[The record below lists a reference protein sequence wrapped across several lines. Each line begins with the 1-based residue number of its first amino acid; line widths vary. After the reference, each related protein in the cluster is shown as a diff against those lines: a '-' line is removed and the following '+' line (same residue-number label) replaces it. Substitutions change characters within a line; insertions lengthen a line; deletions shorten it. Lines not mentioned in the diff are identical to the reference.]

1 MKFIDEVK
9 IPRKI
14 TIPTAATCRPTEKA
28 PYIPYIVVMILV
40 GGSMSISIPLPRLAL
55 VFLVG
60 GMAACTTTNDVER
73 LDHTMTRKLDAL
85 TTTMKEELRDLK
97 SIQRAQDKRQE
108 DLAKSVDALKTVIY
122 ANVEAMARS
131 YESLDRST
139 KRLVESLKTDLEL
152 QQHLLTDH
160 QSFETTV
167 GGLTPLATSLDQQVQ
182 RLTDIL
188 RESYETE
195 LLGLR
200 ERLRILEGVANPTSQ
215 SRNESSAI
223 PVAPSDTS
231 RKSQAKRD

>member
-1 MKFIDEVK
+1 MGIQISFSGLM
-9 IPRKI
+9 
-14 TIPTAATCRPTEKA
+14 
-28 PYIPYIVVMILV
+28 VVLLV
-40 GGSMSISIPLPRLAL
+40 GAVS
-55 VFLVG
+55 
-60 GMAACTTTNDVER
+60 ACTTTNDVER
-73 LDHTMTRKLDAL
+73 LDHTVTRKLDAL
-85 TTTMKEELRDLK
+85 TATMKEELRDLK

-108 DLAKSVDALKTVIY
+108 DLTKSVDALKTVIY
-122 ANVEAMARS
+122 ANVETMGRS

-139 KRLVESLKTDLEL
+139 KRLAESLKTDHEL

-188 RESYETE
+188 RESYKTE

-200 ERLRILEGVANPTSQ
+200 ERLRILEGMANPTSQ
-215 SRNESSAI
+215 PRNDSSGI
-223 PVAPSDTS
+223 PVAPSDAG

>member
-1 MKFIDEVK
+1 MGVP
-9 IPRKI
+9 IPFSRLM
-14 TIPTAATCRPTEKA
+14 
-28 PYIPYIVVMILV
+28 VMLLI
-40 GGSMSISIPLPRLAL
+40 GGLS
-55 VFLVG
+55 
-60 GMAACTTTNDVER
+60 ACTTTNDVER
-73 LDHTMTRKLDAL
+73 LDHTVTRKLDAL
-85 TTTMKEELRDLK
+85 TTTMKEELKDLK

-108 DLAKSVDALKTVIY
+108 DLTKSVDALKTVIY
-122 ANVEAMARS
+122 ANVEAMGRS

-152 QQHLLTDH
+152 QQHLLADH
-160 QSFETTV
+160 QRFETTV

-188 RESYETE
+188 RESYKTE

-215 SRNESSAI
+215 SRSDSSGI
-223 PVAPSDTS
+223 SPVPSDAS